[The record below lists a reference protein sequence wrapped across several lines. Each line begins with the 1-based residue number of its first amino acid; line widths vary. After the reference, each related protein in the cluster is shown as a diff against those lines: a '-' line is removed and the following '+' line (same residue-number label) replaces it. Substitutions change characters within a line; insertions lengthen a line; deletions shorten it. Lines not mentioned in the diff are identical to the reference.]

1 MKNNNI
7 ELDNLLTL
15 IVKSYFDYKDELKKN
30 K

>member
-15 IVKSYFDYKDELKKN
+15 IVKSYFDYTNELKEN
-30 K
+30 